1 MRGLRQADSTLM
13 VRQVA
18 ATIAA
23 AAATATQNAK
33 QLLAV
38 EQDLSQLGA

>member
-13 VRQVA
+13 ARQVA
-18 ATIAA
+18 ATIA